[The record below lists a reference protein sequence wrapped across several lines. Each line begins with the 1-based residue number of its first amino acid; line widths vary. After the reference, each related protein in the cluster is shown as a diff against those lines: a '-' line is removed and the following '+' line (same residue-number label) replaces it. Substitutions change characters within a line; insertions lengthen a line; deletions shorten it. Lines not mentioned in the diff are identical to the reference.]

1 MVRLFGVFVPTSVL
15 ALLISET
22 ILIFSCYVLAS
33 FFTLQDTDPA
43 VYLLD
48 DGGMARIALV
58 VGCVMFG
65 LYFHDLYT
73 QFKIHSRTLL
83 LQQVCLVLGIAF
95 LTQALLTYLKL
106 PNWILP
112 TRLMILGSSLVLV
125 LLPAWRI
132 I

>member
-1 MVRLFGVFVPTSVL
+1 MVRLFRVFVPTSVL

-22 ILIFSCYVLAS
+22 ILIFSCYVVAS
-33 FFTLQDTDPA
+33 FFTLSLDIDPT
-43 VYLLD
+43 VYLLYE
-48 DGGMARIALV
+48 GGMARIALV

-95 LTQALLTYLKL
+95 LTQAL
-106 PNWILP
+106 
-112 TRLMILGSSLVLV
+112 
-125 LLPAWRI
+125 
-132 I
+132 